1 MSFSEDFD
9 FSSCLNGDLKGT
21 KTESN
26 LKEAFCGESQARNKY
41 NFFAKKARKEGYI
54 HIADIFDKT
63 AENEKEHAKIWL
75 KLLNNGQIPETKDNL
90 RTAAETESY
99 EWQDMYAK
107 FADEAR
113 EEGFD
118 KIASLFETIRT
129 IEKMHMTRYN
139 TLIKDIETKTL
150 LKKEDSV
157 LWECTK
163 CGYRFQGTEPPK
175 NCPFCKHPREY
186 FVETQADF

>member
-1 MSFSEDFD
+1 MSITDEDD
-9 FSSCLNGDLKGT
+9 FSNFINKSLSGT
-21 KTESN
+21 RTEKN

-41 NFFAKKARKEGYI
+41 AFFSKQARKEGYI
-54 HIADIFDKT
+54 HIADIFDETACNEEEHGKIWFRLLNGGKIPKTIDNLKT
-63 AENEKEHAKIWL
+63 AS
-75 KLLNNGQIPETKDNL
+75 
-90 RTAAETESY
+90 ETENY

-175 NCPFCKHPREY
+175 NCPFCKHPKEY